1 MVAPDAPSRPSSPSL
16 SGFTRLARCYAP
28 DRVTAVLA
36 DVAAAAEL
44 VLVIDVDT
52 LERSALAR
60 VDRVMVL
67 ALDALAQT
75 GVHVIL
81 SARAELDRAQLLQH
95 SITAATVVG
104 QDLALPHAR
113 KLHASARL
121 IVVSGAP
128 EWMERLGVGDR
139 GIALG
144 RPELVR
150 ANVAAAGDTE
160 IRATLWW
167 LLAFREHAAVI
178 S

>member
-1 MVAPDAPSRPSSPSL
+1 MDAPEAPSRRSSPSL

-28 DRVTAVLA
+28 DRVTGVLA
-36 DVAAAAEL
+36 DVASVTHL
-44 VLVIDVDT
+44 VLIIDVDS

-60 VDRVMVL
+60 VDRVMAL
-67 ALDALAQT
+67 ALDSLAKT

-81 SARAELDRAQLLQH
+81 AARAEVDRAKLLQH
-95 SITAATVVG
+95 SITAATVIG
-104 QDLALPHAR
+104 EDLALPHVR
-113 KLHASARL
+113 KAHSSARV

-128 EWMERLGVGDR
+128 AWMERLSVGDR

-167 LLAFREHAAVI
+167 LLAHREPATV
-178 S
+178 